1 MAFTSQNN
9 DEVISDI
16 NVTPLVDVMLVLLV
30 IFIVTA
36 PLLTNAIPVNL
47 PRATAV
53 APPEQKDPLVVS
65 IDDSGI
71 LFLGQ
76 EKLSISQLEEK
87 LTEVALKDSQVR
99 VQLRASETVNYG
111 VVVKAMAGIEHA
123 GITRLAII
131 TKK

>member
-65 IDDSGI
+65 IDDLGT

-76 EKLSISQLEEK
+76 EKLSISALEEK
-87 LTEVALKDSQVR
+87 LTEIANKDSQAR
-99 VQLRASETVNYG
+99 VQLRASEMVNYG
-111 VVVKAMAGIEHA
+111 VVVKVMAGIEHA
-123 GITRLAII
+123 GITKMSII